1 MSTEPL
7 NTSSIQSFISI
18 VKGADASQAREVKLN
33 IQQAKALAYTLGI
46 VMSRLHGDLEKYVKE
61 NAVSSEE
68 QSVEVELD
76 GGNNW

>member
-1 MSTEPL
+1 MFC
-7 NTSSIQSFISI
+7 IQSFINT

-46 VMSRLHGDLEKYVKE
+46 VMSRLHGDLEKFVKE
-61 NAVSSEE
+61 NANNADDQPV
-68 QSVEVELD
+68 QIELN

>member
-7 NTSSIQSFISI
+7 NTSSIQSFINT

-46 VMSRLHGDLEKYVKE
+46 VMSRLHGDLEKFVKE
-61 NAVSSEE
+61 NANNADDQPV
-68 QSVEVELD
+68 QIELN